1 MRSTGCISSLPF
13 MLKRASVAKGIHMT
27 TESRQGLYSKQ
38 GLTQAELAE
47 IEHLA
52 QLCNSEDGLDLK
64 LNWETLRRR
73 SKSETNDFLYYEQ
86 NTLIGFLGLYVF
98 NAKEAEVSGMVHPV
112 YRRRGIFTQLLS
124 AAQDEIRRRHIPTLL
139 LIVEHTSSSGQAFVR
154 QLKTTYDHSEYKMV
168 LEQFRQP
175 EGFDERLQFREARVD
190 DLPALKHITAEAF
203 GMADNEVDWY
213 SAHVLE
219 SSARR
224 YYLATLS
231 NVNIVQHPANASTV
245 SNDQPIAYS
254 HSPKEADTDAS
265 NGSAEMVIGKLD
277 VSLEGQ
283 SAFIYGFAVLPEYR
297 GRGYGRQI
305 LARTIQ
311 ELLAQGRERIA
322 LEVATENRNALSLY
336 QACGFRETGSY
347 DYYALSVSG
356 EV

>member
-1 MRSTGCISSLPF
+1 M
-13 MLKRASVAKGIHMT
+13 MT
-27 TESRQGLYSKQ
+27 KSGQGLYSKQ
-38 GLTQAELAE
+38 GLSQAELAE
-47 IEHLA
+47 IEQLA

-64 LNWETLRRR
+64 LNWETLRGR

-98 NAKEAEVSGMVHPV
+98 NSREAEVSGMVHPA

-124 AAQDEIRRRHIPTLL
+124 AAQDEIRRRLIPTML
-139 LIVEHTSSSGQAFVR
+139 LIVEHTSSSGQAFVKQR
-154 QLKTTYDHSEYKMV
+154 AIIYDHSEYKMV

-175 EGFDERLQFREARVD
+175 AGFDEWLQFREARVD
-190 DLPALKHITAEAF
+190 DLPALKQITAEAF
-203 GMADNEVDWY
+203 GMADDEVDWY
-213 SAHVLE
+213 SVHALE
-219 SSARR
+219 NSARR
-224 YYLATLS
+224 YYLATLT
-231 NVNIVQHPANASTV
+231 NV
-245 SNDQPIAYS
+245 
-254 HSPKEADTDAS
+254 
-265 NGSAEMVIGKLD
+265 VIGKLD

-311 ELLAQGRERIA
+311 ELLAQGRKRIA
-322 LEVATENRNALSLY
+322 LEVATENRHALSLY